1 MQAET
6 KYALHIVTTYE
17 EVTERIEKIITDFG
31 RELQEYG
38 YAINTYENL
47 VRKTVTPGPDFKS
60 SQSYKK
66 LWLYILNSPVGKKS
80 ILARF
85 RNSKR
90 EDAIILV
97 GDGADISDIA
107 SGIPA
112 VEWNENNLAQ
122 TAARVQNII
131 LNFSIEQSEGSN
143 FVILKQGSH
152 GDLVLQLKELL
163 RKTVAPNIVLNTI
176 FEESTREAVKSFQRE
191 KGLDIT
197 GKVDEETFKQLEEYA
212 RNSKKEKSINYNANN
227 QQKWI
232 IKIKPKKVA
241 QQEFSKGLSVWK
253 STEKVDDTEYKL
265 YRTIKP
271 NDIVLWC
278 NPLNTFEIPGM
289 FIVKADVH
297 NDKNLGEGISLAFEK
312 KFDPA
317 ITLTKIKGVIS
328 GTTFF
333 EPDSENDL
341 LSITEEQFNSI
352 LQFETETSKD
362 ESEVTLNS
370 YFTTSRFSIRDGSEP
385 VLGVTEIARE
395 VAELIR
401 NLKTKEYGRMVGIF
415 GNWGRGKTFMVEQV
429 WKAIEAE
436 KNNPFIRVNFHAWKY
451 QDTHASWAY
460 LYEAF
465 AKKYFSKPKDKNAV
479 AHFFSDF
486 GRRFN
491 LNLLRHGFW
500 PLVRIGISVG
510 AVFLF
515 AWLAMHKTEIDQL
528 EKAFWYLLTT
538 AGIADSVRLVS
549 RFFREHKIKEKATEV
564 FKVYFEKPSFK
575 DLLGVQ
581 SEIQNELRSLLKCWI
596 KEKNGEPEKQIL
608 LFVDDI
614 DRCSEERIV
623 QIIDALRVMLEDEE
637 ISKRVVVVAAIDERV
652 LRRAIKWKYKELLD
666 ADRDLNAD
674 ENGKNDKWL
683 RTTLH
688 ITSEYMDK
696 LFLAGIKLGT
706 LTANEREEIYRQFS
720 KGRVE
725 VIKQTASTEKQD
737 ISEAQSQKTNNV
749 PDQKIGSNKPV
760 SKESRIVHTPEN
772 VVPVEQIVLKKPFD
786 LGKTDNTQMNTS
798 TLQKQTLSYD
808 KSFELSNEED
818 IFLNS
823 LVRNLHD
830 VTPRQIRIFYYRYIL
845 ARNLLTVGLT
855 NSKQQDTFETN
866 QRNELLGL
874 MLAHYTTLRSNEQLL
889 RDRMLYNELT
899 DKNVEGL
906 SIRELVAGHPDN
918 LVTEILEALEMVI
931 AY

>member
-6 KYALHIVTTYE
+6 NYALHIVSTYE
-17 EVTERIEKIITDFG
+17 EVTERTEKIITDFG

-66 LWLYILNSPVGKKS
+66 IWLYIVNSPAGEKS

-85 RNSKR
+85 SGGKR
-90 EDAIILV
+90 DDAIILV
-97 GDGADISDIA
+97 GEGIEINNPPT
-107 SGIPA
+107 GIP
-112 VEWNENNLAQ
+112 VTYWDENNPKAIAKATDQLIGGFGIAPAKTETEHLKLQ
-122 TAARVQNII
+122 CFVIPKALNIRSGPNSTAAI
-131 LNFSIEQSEGSN
+131 SGT
-143 FVILKQGSH
+143 LKR
-152 GDLVLQLKELL
+152 GDLVNVIEITNTDWYTIITPIYGFVFQKYLKPVSQIQELL
-163 RKTVAPNIVLNTI
+163 KKTVAPNMLVDGV
-176 FEESTREAVKSFQRE
+176 FGPSTAAALKLFQKNNKLE
-191 KGLDIT
+191 IT
-197 GKVDEETFKQLEEYA
+197 GEVDEETWKQLEEAA
-212 RNSKKEKSINYNANN
+212 RETDL
-227 QQKWI
+227 
-232 IKIKPKKVA
+232 P
-241 QQEFSKGLSVWK
+241 
-253 STEKVDDTEYKL
+253 
-265 YRTIKP
+265 
-271 NDIVLWC
+271 
-278 NPLNTFEIPGM
+278 
-289 FIVKADVH
+289 
-297 NDKNLGEGISLAFEK
+297 
-312 KFDPA
+312 PA
-317 ITLTKIKGVIS
+317 ETV
-328 GTTFF
+328 F
-333 EPDSENDL
+333 EPDESGK
-341 LSITEEQFNSI
+341 EEPQQTSTNTA
-352 LQFETETSKD
+352 ETKGQGTF
-362 ESEVTLNS
+362 
-370 YFTTSRFSIRDGSEP
+370 FTKSRFSIRDGSEP
-385 VLGVTEIARE
+385 VLGVKEIAKE
-395 VAELIR
+395 VADLIR

-429 WKAIEAE
+429 WKALEAE
-436 KNNPFIRVNFHAWKY
+436 KENPFIRVNFHAWKY

-465 AKKYFSKPKDKNAV
+465 AKKYFSKPKGGNFI

-486 GRRFN
+486 RRRFN

-500 PLVRIGISVG
+500 PLVRIGVSVG
-510 AVFLF
+510 AVFFF
-515 AWLAMHKTEIDQL
+515 AWLAMHKTQTGQL

-538 AGIADSVRLVS
+538 AGIADSVRLL
-549 RFFREHKIKEKATEV
+549 RKFFREHKIKEKATEV

-614 DRCSEERIV
+614 DRCSEDRIV

-674 ENGKNDKWL
+674 EKGNNEKWL

-720 KGRVE
+720 NGRVE
-725 VIKQTASTEKQD
+725 VKNKAIIEKNDAKPTITEPEKQNPKVSQPVYQKAEKPQENETLN
-737 ISEAQSQKTNNV
+737 IILGLGSSPAPPVETPTSTTQKTQ
-749 PDQKIGSNKPV
+749 D
-760 SKESRIVHTPEN
+760 T
-772 VVPVEQIVLKKPFD
+772 
-786 LGKTDNTQMNTS
+786 
-798 TLQKQTLSYD
+798 
-808 KSFELSNEED
+808 SFELSSDED
-818 IFLNS
+818 RFLNN

-830 VTPRQIRIFYYRYIL
+830 VTPRQIRIFYYRYVL

-855 NSKQQDTFETN
+855 TGKQQDAFDAR
-866 QRNELLGL
+866 QRNELLGQL
-874 MLAHYTTLRSNEQLL
+874 LAHYTTLRSNEQLL
-889 RDRMLYNELT
+889 RDRIICNAPSAANL
-899 DKNVEGL
+899 
-906 SIRELVAGHPDN
+906 DN
-918 LVTEILEALEMVI
+918 LSVKDIVTGHADALVSEILEALEMVI

>member
-1 MQAET
+1 MARIYISYSSKDPEIANFIADSM
-6 KYALHIVTTYE
+6 KASGHIVFFDEQLQPGDNYN
-17 EVTERIEKIITDFG
+17 EKLMNALAESDVLIVIITENSIKSTYVNSEIGAARIISKNKPFLILPVISG
-31 RELQEYG
+31 G
-38 YAINTYENL
+38 INPPSAL
-47 VRKTVTPGPDFKS
+47 SD
-60 SQSYKK
+60 
-66 LWLYILNSPVGKKS
+66 LLYIEWDDTNQQSLIDRLNKAIANKFPSESENKNDKNAASFRHGS
-80 ILARF
+80 IDGRVA
-85 RNSKR
+85 
-90 EDAIILV
+90 AI
-97 GDGADISDIA
+97 
-107 SGIPA
+107 
-112 VEWNENNLAQ
+112 Q
-122 TAARVQNII
+122 QM
-131 LNFSIEQSEGSN
+131 
-143 FVILKQGSH
+143 LK
-152 GDLVLQLKELL
+152 
-163 RKTVAPNIVLNTI
+163 KTVAPKL
-176 FEESTREAVKSFQRE
+176 FADGDYGPSTAAAVKTFQKNNKLE
-191 KGLDIT
+191 VT
-197 GKVDEETFKQLEEYA
+197 GEVDEETFKLLEEEA
-212 RNSKKEKSINYNANN
+212 R
-227 QQKWI
+227 
-232 IKIKPKKVA
+232 
-241 QQEFSKGLSVWK
+241 
-253 STEKVDDTEYKL
+253 KVDLPPAETTFEPETESDDGEKRSYWILKMNSDSWQMQSL
-265 YRTIKP
+265 IVGSFHKYRTHDLQSNKRVDYDQFERIKKGDTLIGYAFGAP
-271 NDIVLWC
+271 QTFICEFVVTEPIHIDDKLGESIGFKVVQMFQSVFPSNIFNWMESLRPVLSGTSPIRLIAIAKWQYD
-278 NPLNTFEIPGM
+278 EII
-289 FIVKADVH
+289 FA
-297 NDKNLGEGISLAFEK
+297 NDKLKTDTPKTVAEAFY
-312 KFDPA
+312 
-317 ITLTKIKGVIS
+317 TK
-328 GTTFF
+328 
-333 EPDSENDL
+333 
-341 LSITEEQFNSI
+341 
-352 LQFETETSKD
+352 
-362 ESEVTLNS
+362 
-370 YFTTSRFSIRDGSEP
+370 SRFSIRDGNEP
-385 VLGVTEIARE
+385 VLGVTEIAKE
-395 VAELIR
+395 LAELIR
-401 NLKTKEYGRMVGIF
+401 NLKTKEYGRMVGVF

-429 WKAIEAE
+429 WKAIEVE

-465 AKKYFSKPKDKNAV
+465 AKKYFSKPKGKNAV

-515 AWLAMHKTEIDQL
+515 AWLAMHKTEIDHL

-596 KEKNGEPEKQIL
+596 REKNGEPEKQIL

-720 KGRVE
+720 NGRVE
-725 VIKQTASTEKQD
+725 VKNNPTIEKSEEKPVITEPEKQKTEV
-737 ISEAQSQKTNNV
+737 SEPVYQKPEKSQENETLNIILGLGSSPTPPPNEPTSLTQKAQET
-749 PDQKIGSNKPV
+749 
-760 SKESRIVHTPEN
+760 
-772 VVPVEQIVLKKPFD
+772 
-786 LGKTDNTQMNTS
+786 
-798 TLQKQTLSYD
+798 
-808 KSFELSNEED
+808 SFELSFEED
-818 IFLNS
+818 NFLNA

-855 NSKQQDTFETN
+855 TGKQQDAFDTN
-866 QRNELLGL
+866 GRNELLGRL
-874 MLAHYTTLRSNEQLL
+874 LAHYTTLRSNEQLL
-889 RDRMLYNELT
+889 RDRMLYNALT

-918 LVTEILEALEMVI
+918 LVMEILEALEMVI